1 MSWSSPPNTRAEA
14 ASDSA
19 RRVFPATVPIP
30 GGSLPAPGLAE
41 IAGPRRIDP
50 FRLGRTP
57 VTNLEFGAFLAAG
70 IVAAPPWWGDPRF
83 AGDRRPVV
91 GVSWDD
97 ATAFCAWLNGGGEH
111 AEEEPAPG
119 RWRLPSDAEWEFA
132 MRGGQLVPDPR
143 TPWGD
148 AVPEGEI
155 PQGPLEGPWE
165 TGRGT
170 PNGYGILD
178 PGTMV
183 HEWCL
188 NWSLDASGAAPRRRA
203 SKGGSWRHAVRW
215 SAPSASSSLPPEFRY
230 SDYGFRVLFEPDGFR
245 VLREIPAPAP

>member
-1 MSWSSPPNTRAEA
+1 
-14 ASDSA
+14 
-19 RRVFPATVPIP
+19 
-30 GGSLPAPGLAE
+30 LPAAGPSG
-41 IAGPRRIDP
+41 IAAPRRIDP

-57 VTNLEFGAFLAAG
+57 VTNCEFGAFVAAG
-70 IVAAPPWWGDPRF
+70 AVGAPPWWGDPRF
-83 AGDRRPVV
+83 AGDRKPVV

-97 ATAFCAWLNGGGEH
+97 ATAFCEWLNRGGT
-111 AEEEPAPG
+111 EPAEPALG
-119 RWRLPSDAEWEFA
+119 RWRLPSDDEWEFA
-132 MRGGQLVPDPR
+132 MRGGQSPSTSASGPR

-148 AVPEGEI
+148 ALPEGEI
-155 PQGPLEGPWE
+155 PEGPLEGPWE
-165 TGRGT
+165 TGLGT

-188 NWSLDASGAAPRRRA
+188 NWSRDASSGAAPRRRS

-230 SDYGFRVLFEPDGFR
+230 SDYGFRVL
-245 VLREIPAPAP
+245 REIPAPQAVQAAQSVTT